1 MKTILYVIR
10 SDGDAE
16 RLSAYCFFYRQK
28 FNQIT
33 IIDDFLEP
41 VSNTKILRI
50 FKEYSKVIYL
60 KKFNNKILN
69 IIFKFKRIKKFFFY
83 RLPYRLKFKILE
95 KTYLNFL
102 STNMK
107 FDIFFSDLTSVSLN
121 EHLEPENFI
130 MFMKKLLANNKKIK
144 IISSKDGAS
153 FKSEINLKKRDVHIV
168 ANKLLVSCNDD
179 VNFFKIKKFKY
190 KIINHALV
198 NLDRNF
204 INYLKNNTTKNS
216 KYKNITF
223 ICSNQA
229 EILKWTLKDEILFN
243 VKFLEKIIISSKNT
257 PYKINVKLN
266 TRIPDYEE
274 TIKRIFSQQIKDGLV
289 RIISKKDSGIEAVIK
304 SDIVCGIFST
314 LFIHAIFLKKKI
326 LVPDIIKKLNPID
339 FTNKSSLN
347 FLNIESKDFI
357 NFKNLKTSS
366 REELF
371 VKKYLPNSKFDFSK
385 VYNSVI

>member
-1 MKTILYVIR
+1 MKTILYVVR

-16 RLSAYCFFYRQK
+16 RLSAYCFFYRK
-28 FNQIT
+28 KYKQIT
-33 IIDDFLEP
+33 IIDDTMNE
-41 VSNTKILRI
+41 VSRTQITQIFKKYSKVLYLKDFYSNLFRFIIESKVLKKIILRI
-50 FKEYSKVIYL
+50 PF
-60 KKFNNKILN
+60 F
-69 IIFKFKRIKKFFFY
+69 IKYKFF
-83 RLPYRLKFKILE
+83 E
-95 KTYLNFL
+95 KNFLNFL
-102 STNMK
+102 KANIK

-121 EHLEPENFI
+121 DHLKPETFI
-130 MFMKKLLANNKKIK
+130 MFMKKLLANNKKIE

-153 FKSEINLKKRDVHIV
+153 FESKINLKKKDIHIV
-168 ANKLLVSCNDD
+168 TNKLLVSCNND

-204 INYLKNNTTKNS
+204 INYLKNNTTRNS
-216 KYKNITF
+216 KYKNIAF
-223 ICSNQA
+223 ICSNQC
-229 EILKWTLKDEILFN
+229 EILKWTMKDEILFN

-266 TRIPDYEE
+266 SRIPDYEKN
-274 TIKRIFSQQIKDGLV
+274 IKRIFSQQIKDGLV
-289 RIISKKDSGIEAVIK
+289 RIVNKKDSGIETVIK
-304 SDIVCGIFST
+304 SDIICGIFST

-339 FTNKSSLN
+339 FTDKSSLN
-347 FLNIESKDFI
+347 FLNIESKDLI
-357 NFKNLKTSS
+357 NFKNLKTST
-366 REELF
+366 REEPF